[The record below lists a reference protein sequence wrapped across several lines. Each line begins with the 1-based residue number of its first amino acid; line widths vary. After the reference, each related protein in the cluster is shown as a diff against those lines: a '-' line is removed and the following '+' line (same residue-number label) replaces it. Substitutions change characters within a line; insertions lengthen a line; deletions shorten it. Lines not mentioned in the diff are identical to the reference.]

1 MRRHPQAEMLRPGMK
16 TDTKRPELATDAP
29 DANSLLDASHLS
41 KNLNRRMAKG
51 GAITI
56 GSQVA
61 KLVLRLVSG
70 AVLARLLTPADF
82 GVVAL
87 VTVVTGFI
95 ELFKDAG
102 LSMATIQRKTLLQSQ
117 ISALFWIN
125 VILATVIMLVEI
137 LMAPAIAWFYKDSRL
152 TSITIALACLTIFG
166 GLAVQ
171 HQALLRRNMQFGRL
185 ALIEIGSQVIG
196 MAVAVYMACHDYGYW
211 SLVGLTAG
219 SAVSTAILSFLVSGW
234 IPSWP
239 ARAEGVGDMIKYG
252 GNLAGANFFN
262 YFTRNADNFIV
273 GYLNGPASLGIY
285 SRAYTIFLMPMQQFL
300 APVSSVVIPALSRA
314 ADDPPQ
320 FRKIILEKSY
330 FVLFFVVLATGLS
343 FVAAPELVRILLG
356 PDWSAVVPIVRCLA
370 VGGAIYGT
378 NVAGGWVSS
387 TRGNSHRQLRVALIA
402 GPLYAASY
410 VIGGYLYGAIG
421 VACAFSIMCALLR
434 YPVFAYLLKGSP
446 ISPNELITPLFKVGA
461 IAALA
466 TIPGLLLTNFFPELN
481 LVSMLAVKTACYFAI
496 FTGAW
501 LIKFLPF
508 PKISL
513 SN

>member
-1 MRRHPQAEMLRPGMK
+1 MSTEAKGL
-16 TDTKRPELATDAP
+16 KRVTNPTDA
-29 DANSLLDASHLS
+29 STLLDASHLS

-61 KLVLRLVSG
+61 KLVLRLASG
-70 AVLARLLTPADF
+70 AILARLLTPADF

-125 VILATVIMLVEI
+125 VGLAAVIMVAEI
-137 LMAPAIAWFYKDSRL
+137 LIAPAISWFYKDPRL
-152 TSITIALACLTIFG
+152 TTVTISLACLTIVG
-166 GLAVQ
+166 GLSVQ

-196 MAVAVYMACHDYGYW
+196 MAVAVYMAYHGSGYW
-211 SLVGLTAG
+211 SLVGMTVG
-219 SAVSTAILSFLVSGW
+219 STVSTAVMSFLLSGW

-239 ARAEGVGDMIKYG
+239 ARAEGVGDMVKYG

-262 YFTRNADNFIV
+262 YFTRNADNFVI

-285 SRAYTIFLMPMQQFL
+285 SRAYSIFLMPMQQFL

-314 ADDPPQ
+314 ADDPQ
-320 FRKIILEKSY
+320 EFRKIILEKSY
-330 FVLFFVVLATGLS
+330 FVLFFVVLATGVS

-356 PDWSAVVPIVRCLA
+356 PGWSDVVPIVRCLA

-378 NVAGGWVSS
+378 NVAGSWISS

-421 VACAFSIMCALLR
+421 VACAFSIVCALLR
-434 YPVFAYLLKGSP
+434 YPVFKYLLEDSP
-446 ISPNELITPLFKVGA
+446 ISPKELIVPLIRVGA
-461 IAALA
+461 IAVLA
-466 TIPGLLLTNFFPELN
+466 AAPGLLLSDFFPKLN
-481 LVSMLAVKTACYFAI
+481 LAPMLAAKLACYVAIFAI
-496 FTGAW
+496 AW
-501 LIKFLPF
+501 LTKFLEL